1 MFFGIYKRGQGKNT
15 RLWSSLGSALIVALG
30 CYRLYDWL
38 QAAEFGLNPRT
49 GLWVAT
55 MVPVFLFVVL
65 GLLIFRL
72 ANKPSLADFMIAAEG
87 EMKKVSWS
95 SRKEIAVSTFIVI
108 LVVFVLAV
116 LLGVTDISFQLLFG
130 WILG

>member
-1 MFFGIYKRGQGKNT
+1 MFFGIYKRGQGRYT
-15 RLWSSLGSALIVALG
+15 RLWSALGVALIVALG
-30 CYRLYDWL
+30 CYRFYDWL

-55 MVPVFLFVVL
+55 MVPVVLFVLL

-108 LVVFVLAV
+108 VVVFVMAV
-116 LLGVTDISFQLLFG
+116 LLGITDLSFQLLFG